1 MEKAKKILDWIW
13 LIVKITFA
21 IALIIVG
28 IKLILWLVFPL
39 FSLWFIPSP
48 FSSFD
53 WNPIV
58 TFLGAI
64 ITAGATFCAVY
75 LTSKEDR
82 KARFEEKKINYYM
95 SSLQLLDNDIK
106 YLRDSI
112 YCFSIYEPDPINILS
127 RTGEIT
133 QKWYQTHKIVKLIK
147 KLEAISNIWKN
158 KNYSVL
164 ISELVQIQKLYN
176 VTLDNESR
184 GVDNAENV
192 RVFEKIEKNDVR
204 YSIPR
209 LLNLYETQYN
219 KQFNYKQIEKII
231 DEMQALINN
240 EFKLED
246 K

>member
-1 MEKAKKILDWIW
+1 
-13 LIVKITFA
+13 
-21 IALIIVG
+21 
-28 IKLILWLVFPL
+28 
-39 FSLWFIPSP
+39 
-48 FSSFD
+48 
-53 WNPIV
+53 
-58 TFLGAI
+58 
-64 ITAGATFCAVY
+64 
-75 LTSKEDR
+75 
-82 KARFEEKKINYYM
+82 M